1 LLHSQKCQY
10 ALRAIYELARRR
22 SEGPIRIADIA
33 EVQAIPAR
41 FLENILNELKQG
53 GIVDSVRGRA
63 GGYRLVADPADL
75 TVGDIIRFVQGPI
88 APVHCMFRGDHD
100 GCPLAGDCPYLP
112 MWRRA
117 EAALKEVYDTTTIA
131 GLLEE
136 AQEGEPAPQAKE

>member
-1 LLHSQKCQY
+1 MLHSQKCQY

-33 EVQAIPAR
+33 EAQAIPPR

-53 GIVDSVRGRA
+53 GFVKSVRGRS
-63 GGYRLVADPADL
+63 GGYLLVRDPQEL

-88 APVHCMFRGDHD
+88 APVHCMFRGNHD
-100 GCPLAGDCPYLP
+100 NCPLADKCPYLP

-117 EAALKEVYDTTTIA
+117 EAALGEVYDTTTIA
-131 GLLEE
+131 DLLDN
-136 AQEGEPAPQAKE
+136 A